1 MHPPERVQTAQ
12 VRPQQI
18 ALLHT
23 SFIRGCLFRL
33 IKCALLLCHDSDFFQ
48 HLSPDFMPTTSLLR
62 TLTLVPHALTLIR
75 SFIEPEEVYEQVSHL
90 KIMDVIQITRIG
102 YAYQAKYVGECV
114 CAVERRGLF
123 GRLATP
129 GASFASP
136 VDV

>member
-33 IKCALLLCHDSDFFQ
+33 IKCALLLCHDFDLFK
-48 HLSPDFMPTTSLLR
+48 HLSLDFMPTTSLLR

-114 CAVERRGLF
+114 CRGTQRSLWSSC
-123 GRLATP
+123 
-129 GASFASP
+129 ASRGIFCISS
-136 VDV
+136 